1 MQHIGDVVNNTA
13 MPLWLR
19 SVPRNFGDAS
29 TGPLKADE
37 WCTMFT
43 IYLPLALVSLWGDGM
58 SHESP
63 DDASRHHLVL
73 DHTMALVSAITL
85 ACKQIMT
92 QVHASA
98 YRDYMVTWL
107 GDLMK
112 KLYYLSLG

>member
-1 MQHIGDVVNNTA
+1 MNNTA
-13 MPLWLR
+13 TPSWLR

-29 TGPLKADE
+29 AGTLKADK

-43 IYLPLALVSLWGDGM
+43 VYLPLALVTLWGDGM
-58 SHESP
+58 SHGST

-73 DHTMALVSAITL
+73 DHIMAPVSAITL
-85 ACKQIMT
+85 ACKRTMT

-98 YRDYMVTWL
+98 YRDYMATWL

-112 KLYYLSLG
+112 KLYYLSLW